1 MLTALVAGAALV
13 GLGAGVLVDRVAGR
27 FPWRAGAGIGALLRP
42 GASAVR
48 WRLLP
53 VGTAVLL
60 ALVVF
65 RFGATEELPA
75 FLALAVVAV
84 LLAVVDL
91 QHQLLPDRVVLP
103 SLALGV
109 LLLSGAA
116 VAAGAWGDLVRA
128 ALGAVVLFVA
138 FLALALASPGGL
150 GMGDVKLAALLG
162 LHLGWLGWGAVL
174 AGAVAGFVVQAVVAL
189 MLLAARRVGRRTE
202 LPFGPAMLVGA
213 AVVMALSSS

>member
-1 MLTALVAGAALV
+1 MLSVLAGAVALL
-13 GLGAGVLVDRVAGR
+13 GLGAGELIDRLAGR
-27 FPWRAGAGIGALLRP
+27 FPWPAGAGVGTLLRP

-48 WRLLP
+48 RPLLP
-53 VGTAVLL
+53 VGTALLL
-60 ALVVF
+60 ALVALGLGPVP
-65 RFGATEELPA
+65 ELPA
-75 FLALAVVAV
+75 FLVFAVVAV
-84 LLAVVDL
+84 LLTVVDL
-91 QHQLLPDRVVLP
+91 RHRLLPDRVVLP

-109 LLLSGAA
+109 VLLSAA
-116 VAAGAWGDLVRA
+116 AAGTGGWGDLARA
-128 ALGAVVLFVA
+128 ILGAGVLFVV

-189 MLLAARRVGRRTE
+189 VLLAARRVRRDTE

-213 AVVMALSSS
+213 AVVMALALS